1 MQLSKEEKERFL
13 RAVEEDKEF
22 RYALMGLLG
31 YKEIL
36 DAIIDLKKSFQRLEE
51 RQIRLEERQTKL
63 EERQARL
70 EEMQVKLEERQSRLE
85 ELFSRLEERQA
96 RLEERQ
102 ARLEEMF
109 HKLEERMTRLE
120 ERQTKLEELF
130 SRMEERQARLEERQ
144 ARLEEMQAK
153 LEERMARL
161 EREMV
166 NTRRYLNTVLY
177 RFGILSESGFRE
189 AMRYVIQDL
198 FGVAKVDRWIYRD
211 EEGFVYG
218 YPSIVEADVV
228 VRDGTHILIELK
240 SRVAKMDVSE
250 IWRIGRLY
258 EKVTG
263 IKPKLVVVGGDID
276 PDARELAEKLGVE
289 VKPVVVEE

>member
-1 MQLSKEEKERFL
+1 
-13 RAVEEDKEF
+13 
-22 RYALMGLLG
+22 
-31 YKEIL
+31 
-36 DAIIDLKKSFQRLEE
+36 
-51 RQIRLEERQTKL
+51 
-63 EERQARL
+63 
-70 EEMQVKLEERQSRLE
+70 
-85 ELFSRLEERQA
+85 
-96 RLEERQ
+96 
-102 ARLEEMF
+102 
-109 HKLEERMTRLE
+109 
-120 ERQTKLEELF
+120 
-130 SRMEERQARLEERQ
+130 
-144 ARLEEMQAK
+144 
-153 LEERMARL
+153 
-161 EREMV
+161 MV